1 MKKLIVLMASAL
13 LLVLS
18 CQSTQVSRVSADE
31 QIDLSGR
38 WNDTD
43 SRMVAEK
50 MVSSMM
56 SFPWLGDF
64 ADENDRKP
72 VLVVGSMRNRSTEHI
87 DVNVFV
93 KDIEREMIRSGRV
106 KFVASTRQRDEL
118 RSEKEDQQSFASEES
133 AKALAAETGADFM
146 LMGYISSQVDAVD
159 GKRVIHYKVDMELIH
174 IETME
179 KVWIETKE
187 IKKYIEKAK
196 VSW

>member
-1 MKKLIVLMASAL
+1 MKKLIPMLAVAL

-38 WNDTD
+38 WNDSD

-56 SFPWLGDF
+56 SFPWLGEF
-64 ADENDRKP
+64 TRENDRKP
-72 VLVVGSMRNRSTEHI
+72 VLVVGSVRNRSSEHI
-87 DVNVFV
+87 ETTTFI
-93 KDIEREMIRSGRV
+93 KDIEREMVKSGKVR
-106 KFVASTRQRDEL
+106 FVASSKQRDEL
-118 RSEKEDQQSFASEES
+118 RDEKEDQQSFATEES

-146 LMGYISSQVDAVD
+146 LMGYITTQVDAVD
-159 GKRVIHYKVDMELIH
+159 GKKVILYKVDMELIH

-187 IKKYIEKAK
+187 IKKYIEKSK